1 MLEKVVETEDR
12 GRVIIAEVPAGYRY
26 VSDIPDFK
34 LHDFPHILNKQIP
47 GCGFTEYCIRNEEN
61 VILCSP
67 RKILLQNKYEQHK
80 DEVFLVVNEFEGDP
94 KTDKDLTK
102 IERPRYSNYED
113 KEKIKKKKEELEKAK
128 ENFFQELTK
137 KLTGYVN
144 KCLFDEKPVKILVT
158 YDSYRLVKEI
168 LKFNYSNVDFRV
180 VVDEF
185 QSIFTDSK
193 FKSDTEMQFM
203 DHLQGVKK
211 VCYVSATPMIKKYL
225 DMLEEFKDLPYY
237 ELDWCTL
244 DHNRIDQP
252 KLTVKNLVSVYAEA
266 GPIIKSYLGCKFEYR
281 YVRDPDSENEKDV
294 KKIVSKEAVFYVNSV
309 NNITSIIKR
318 AGLTPGQVNILVANT
333 QDNEKKIKKRL
344 GRKFNI
350 GRVPLRDEPRK
361 MFTFCTRTVYLG
373 ADFYSDNARSFII
386 SDANIDTLAV
396 DITLDLPQILGRQRL
411 KENPWKNEATLFF
424 RPVLDSNVVSEEY
437 FNKKIAKKTEKTEKL
452 LGVFG
457 KSDLSEQEALS
468 EVFQDNAKYGHY
480 KKNYVSVNQVKN
492 PDGSIKLVPVLNKLV
507 RVAELRSFEMQQ
519 VDYANRFTVFNELG
533 KVSNIGT
540 AENYTEFFK
549 EYEAMKDRRQRLKY
563 VCEYYFNGGE
573 LEPLL
578 DLLPDKRFKE
588 YLTTLG
594 PENCRAKG
602 YNLGRINDF
611 LNVNSFD
618 DKVLVG
624 ELYSTFEV
632 GMTYSNSLAKSMMS
646 DAYKRID
653 YRASAKASD
662 LSKYF
667 ELRRTS
673 VQESDGSRSN
683 GFKILGKKFNFEED
697 KEGDKE

>member
-26 VSDIPDFK
+26 VSNIPDFK

-47 GCGFTEYCIRNEEN
+47 GCGFTEYCIRNDEN

-80 DEVFLVVNEFEGDP
+80 DDVFLVVNEFEGDP

-102 IERPRYSNYED
+102 IERPRYSSYED
-113 KEKIKKKKEELEKAK
+113 KNKIRKKKEELEKAK

-137 KLTGYVN
+137 KLTGYIN

-203 DHLQGVKK
+203 DNLQGVKK

-244 DHNRIDQP
+244 DKNRVDQP

-266 GPIIKSYLGCKFEYR
+266 GPIIKSYLESKFEYR
-281 YVRDPDSENEKDV
+281 YVRDPESDNEKDV
-294 KKIVSKEAVFYVNSV
+294 KKIISKEAVFYVNSV

-318 AGLTPGQVNILVANT
+318 AGLTPEQVNILVANT
-333 QDNEKKIKKRL
+333 QENVNKIKKRL
-344 GRKFNI
+344 GAKYKI
-350 GRVPLRDEPRK
+350 GRVPLRDETRK

-437 FNKKIAKKTEKTEKL
+437 FNKKIAKKTEKTVKL
-452 LGVFG
+452 LGVFD
-457 KSDLSEQEALS
+457 KSDQSEQEALS
-468 EVFQDNAKYGHY
+468 EVYQENAKYGHY
-480 KKNYVSVNQVKN
+480 KRNYVAVNQVKN

-507 RVAELRSFEMQQ
+507 RVAELRSYEMQQ

-549 EYEAMKDRRQRLKY
+549 EYEAMRDRRQRLKY

-588 YLTTLG
+588 YLTILG
-594 PENCRAKG
+594 PEKCRSFG
-602 YNLGRINDF
+602 YRLTSLNDT
-611 LNVNSFD
+611 LSVRSFD
-618 DKVLVG
+618 VSTIEDKLFEV
-624 ELYSTFEV
+624 FEV
-632 GMTYSNSLAKSMMS
+632 GKSYTNNYIKS
-646 DAYKRID
+646 TLNKIYKD
-653 YRASAKASD
+653 LGYKVKAKATD
-662 LSKYF
+662 LSKF
-667 ELRRTS
+667 FNTRGAS
-673 VQESDGSRSN
+673 VQDGDRRVH
-683 GFKILGKKFNFEED
+683 GLRILSKPE